1 MLVRSKHELESMN
14 VISVNVGRPQEHEW
28 QGQRVK
34 TAIFK
39 SPAEGPVAV
48 GKLNLEGDEQGDP
61 TVHGGVDKATYA
73 YPYEHYTYWQSQL
86 IGVGV
91 SSLVHATYAYP
102 YEHYTYWQSQ
112 LPDYSLTLGNFGEN
126 LTIAGLSE
134 ETIHIGDQL
143 QIGTALFT
151 VTQPRTPCYKLGVRF
166 NRKDMTR
173 RFYESRRFGFYLRVL
188 REGTL
193 QAGAAVNVAHRDPNA
208 VSVADVVR
216 LFTGDS
222 RDPDLLRRAMKLST
236 LPESW
241 RDELQDR
248 LRRRRQGD

>member
-1 MLVRSKHELESMN
+1 MMN

-61 TVHGGVDKATYA
+61 TVHGGVDK
-73 YPYEHYTYWQSQL
+73 
-86 IGVGV
+86 
-91 SSLVHATYAYP
+91 ATYAYP

-208 VSVADVVR
+208 VSVADVIR

-222 RDPDLLRRAMKLST
+222 RDADLLRRAMKLST
-236 LPESW
+236 LPASW

-248 LRRRRQGD
+248 LQRRRQVD

>member
-1 MLVRSKHELESMN
+1 MGKTADAENQLVNGKQKAAAMQI
-14 VISVNVGRPQEHEW
+14 ISVNVGKPREYEW
-28 QGQRVK
+28 KGSRVR

-39 SPAEGPVAV
+39 SPVDGPVAV
-48 GKLNLEGDEQGDP
+48 GKLNLEGDEQGDL
-61 TVHGGVDKATYA
+61 TVHGGPDKAVYA
-73 YPYEHYTYWQSQL
+73 YPSEHYAYWQ
-86 IGVGV
+86 
-91 SSLVHATYAYP
+91 A
-102 YEHYTYWQSQ
+102 Q
-112 LPDYSLTLGNFGEN
+112 LPGYPLAPGNFGEN
-126 LTIAGLSE
+126 LTTAGLSE

-151 VTQPRTPCYKLGVRF
+151 VTHPRTPCYKLGVRF

-188 REGTL
+188 REGTI
-193 QAGAAVNVAHRDPNA
+193 QAGGAVSAVHSDPNK

-222 RDPDLLRRAMKLST
+222 RDPDLLSRAMKLST
-236 LPESW
+236 LPASW

-248 LRRRRQGD
+248 LQRRRQVD